1 MDTRRER
8 IDIERLERSIRL
20 LAANRIDNYGKD
32 RVDDVLRNNAT
43 PPTSIGYGAATTRS
57 KTSHSMRT
65 SPRKRYSFAP
75 QRPQSPRENIHD
87 RSKQQK
93 FLNTQTSSPKRVRG
107 YMVHQYPKHI
117 KHGVHDI
124 TRSPPSRSANG
135 LFKSPGTVVVPTLQ
149 SLAHFLPSEGDES
162 CCFLRD
168 AADEVSRLFLAYRSL
183 HV

>member
-8 IDIERLERSIRL
+8 IDIERSERSIRL

-107 YMVHQYPKHI
+107 YMVHQYPKHM
-117 KHGVHDI
+117 KHGCTISLGRRPAEAQMD
-124 TRSPPSRSANG
+124 SSSRRGPLSADVAVACS
-135 LFKSPGTVVVPTLQ
+135 LFAV
-149 SLAHFLPSEGDES
+149 
-162 CCFLRD
+162 
-168 AADEVSRLFLAYRSL
+168 
-183 HV
+183 